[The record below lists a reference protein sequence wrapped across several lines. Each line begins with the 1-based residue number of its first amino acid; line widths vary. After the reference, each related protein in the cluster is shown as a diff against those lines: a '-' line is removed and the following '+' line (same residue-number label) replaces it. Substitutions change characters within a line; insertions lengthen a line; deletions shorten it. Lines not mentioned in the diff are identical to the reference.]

1 MLKYGAI
8 TKWEQGM
15 NEADSPNSQT
25 QADIRK
31 NGYKNNTHI
40 KVYPYSCLAGMG
52 RQSKEKLHEDQ
63 ENLATKG
70 WK

>member
-25 QADIRK
+25 QADIRA

-40 KVYPYSCLAGMG
+40 KV
-52 RQSKEKLHEDQ
+52 
-63 ENLATKG
+63 
-70 WK
+70 